1 MPESDEL
8 NAAIGHIKY
17 KVDSMDRTLERLLRV
32 NGKAMIADYMEQFAA
47 DPILAKVYLSVDGY
61 KTQKAIGEDKVI
73 MCRPADLL
81 EPEIGM
87 IKKEYSDIAKTEE
100 DVLSCAMFPQV
111 APEFIKKR
119 DGLDV
124 HEIVVEWVH

>member
-17 KVDSMDRTLERLLRV
+17 KVDSMDRTFERLLRV

-61 KTQKAIGEDKVI
+61 KTQTAISEDTGYSPAVI
-73 MCRPADLL
+73 TNRIKTLVDLDL
-81 EPEIGM
+81 IELLQVTKEGKIYQYTKM
-87 IKKEYSDIAKTEE
+87 ESIFKISRNLIKETTK
-100 DVLSCAMFPQV
+100 
-111 APEFIKKR
+111 
-119 DGLDV
+119 
-124 HEIVVEWVH
+124 

>member
-61 KTQKAIGEDKVI
+61 KTQTAISEYTGYSPAVI
-73 MCRPADLL
+73 TNRIKTLVDLDL
-81 EPEIGM
+81 IELLQVTKEGKIYQYTKM
-87 IKKEYSDIAKTEE
+87 ESIFKISRNLIKETTK
-100 DVLSCAMFPQV
+100 
-111 APEFIKKR
+111 
-119 DGLDV
+119 
-124 HEIVVEWVH
+124 

>member
-8 NAAIGHIKY
+8 NAVIGHIKY

-61 KTQKAIGEDKVI
+61 KTQKAISEDTGYSPAVI
-73 MCRPADLL
+73 TNRIKTLVDLDL
-81 EPEIGM
+81 IELLRAT
-87 IKKEYSDIAKTEE
+87 KEGKH
-100 DVLSCAMFPQV
+100 L
-111 APEFIKKR
+111 
-119 DGLDV
+119 
-124 HEIVVEWVH
+124 

>member
-47 DPILAKVYLSVDGY
+47 DP
-61 KTQKAIGEDKVI
+61 KTQKAISKDTGYSPAVI
-73 MCRPADLL
+73 TNRIKTLVDLDL
-81 EPEIGM
+81 IELLQVTKEGKIYQYTKM
-87 IKKEYSDIAKTEE
+87 ESIFKISRNLIKETAK
-100 DVLSCAMFPQV
+100 
-111 APEFIKKR
+111 
-119 DGLDV
+119 
-124 HEIVVEWVH
+124 

>member
-47 DPILAKVYLSVDGY
+47 DPILAKVYLR
-61 KTQKAIGEDKVI
+61 T
-73 MCRPADLL
+73 
-81 EPEIGM
+81 
-87 IKKEYSDIAKTEE
+87 T
-100 DVLSCAMFPQV
+100 DVLSGTSGKVTFSV
-111 APEFIKKR
+111 EF
-119 DGLDV
+119 V
-124 HEIVVEWVH
+124 NTPP

>member
-47 DPILAKVYLSVDGY
+47 DSILAKVYLSVDGD
-61 KTQKAIGEDKVI
+61 KTQKEIGENTGYSAAVI
-73 MCRPADLL
+73 TNRIKTLVDLDL
-81 EPEIGM
+81 IELLRVTKEGKIYQYTKM
-87 IKKEYSDIAKTEE
+87 ESIFKISRNLIKETAK
-100 DVLSCAMFPQV
+100 
-111 APEFIKKR
+111 
-119 DGLDV
+119 
-124 HEIVVEWVH
+124 

>member
-47 DPILAKVYLSVDGY
+47 DPILEKVYLSVDGY
-61 KTQKAIGEDKVI
+61 KTQKAIGEDTGYSPAVI
-73 MCRPADLL
+73 TNRIKTLVDLDL
-81 EPEIGM
+81 IELLRVTKEGKIYQYTKMESIFKISRNLIKETAKCEI
-87 IKKEYSDIAKTEE
+87 
-100 DVLSCAMFPQV
+100 
-111 APEFIKKR
+111 
-119 DGLDV
+119 
-124 HEIVVEWVH
+124 

>member
-61 KTQKAIGEDKVI
+61 KTQTAISEDTGYSPAVI
-73 MCRPADLL
+73 TNRIKTLVDLDL
-81 EPEIGM
+81 IELLQVTKEGKIYQYTKM
-87 IKKEYSDIAKTEE
+87 ESIFKISRNLIKETTK
-100 DVLSCAMFPQV
+100 
-111 APEFIKKR
+111 
-119 DGLDV
+119 
-124 HEIVVEWVH
+124 